1 MFLRRMNVMRRRMMT
16 TFPEKCQ
23 QIDRHDLF
31 VFTKSIYLCFLL
43 LCRKEVRYK
52 FLIVLHGDDDCTMHV
67 CSGQAEKST
76 VRGKDDIALEKQE
89 SVEVMKDKYSDDFD
103 DTNSDD
109 FNDTNGDDADCMRE
123 RMGKCRMHLEGRKV
137 LWLLPNH
144 CNLPCALLALF
155 ALCSLYSIYSTNTL
169 ATYSFFQSLQ
179 PALCTPCTICPIYS
193 TAHSPPNPNPIL
205 NILYKYTWHIQLLHN
220 PCNQPRALFALF
232 ALYSLSI
239 LDILYKYTHSFCPT
253 TATCLVHSLHYLH
266 SLHFA
271 FL

>member
-155 ALCSLYSIYSTNTL
+155 ALYTP
-169 ATYSFFQSLQ
+169 Q
-179 PALCTPCTICPIYS
+179 PVV
-193 TAHSPPNPNPIL
+193 PPNPNP
-205 NILYKYTWHIQLLHN
+205 
-220 PCNQPRALFALF
+220 
-232 ALYSLSI
+232 I
-239 LDILYKYTHSFCPT
+239 LDILYKYTCHLQFFPI
-253 TATCLVHSLHYLH
+253 TATCLLHPLHYLPYI
-266 SLHFA
+266 LDI
-271 FL
+271 L

>member
-1 MFLRRMNVMRRRMMT
+1 MMLFLRRMNVMRRRMMT

-155 ALCSLYSIYSTNTL
+155 ALYTP
-169 ATYSFFQSLQ
+169 Q
-179 PALCTPCTICPIYS
+179 PVV
-193 TAHSPPNPNPIL
+193 PPNPNPIL

-220 PCNQPRALFALF
+220 PCNQPRALFAL
-232 ALYSLSI
+232 YSLSI
-239 LDILYKYTHSFCPT
+239 LDILYKYTHSFCPIL
-253 TATCLVHSLHYLH
+253 ATCLVHSLHYLH

>member
-1 MFLRRMNVMRRRMMT
+1 MT

-23 QIDRHDLF
+23 LKP
-31 VFTKSIYLCFLL
+31 TKSIYLCFLL

-155 ALCSLYSIYSTNTL
+155 ALYTP
-169 ATYSFFQSLQ
+169 Q
-179 PALCTPCTICPIYS
+179 PVV
-193 TAHSPPNPNPIL
+193 PPNPNPIL

-239 LDILYKYTHSFCPT
+239 LDILYKYTHIAFDQ
-253 TATCLVHSLHYLH
+253 SLQPASCTLCTICT
-266 SLHFA
+266 LCTLLF
-271 FL
+271 FDIL

>member
-1 MFLRRMNVMRRRMMT
+1 MT
-16 TFPEKCQ
+16 SSFSLKA
-23 QIDRHDLF
+23 
-31 VFTKSIYLCFLL
+31 YLCFLL

-155 ALCSLYSIYSTNTL
+155 ALYTPQPVVPPPTPTPYSIYSTNTLGTYSFCTIPATSLVHSLPYILYLYSIYSTNTHI
-169 ATYSFFQSLQ
+169 AFAQSLQ
-179 PALCTPCTICPIYS
+179 PASCTLCTIC
-193 TAHSPPNPNPIL
+193 TLCTLLFFDIL
-205 NILYKYTWHIQLLHN
+205 WHKSFAQSLQLLGI
-220 PCNQPRALFALF
+220 CTLR
-232 ALYSLSI
+232 SI
-239 LDILYKYTHSFCPT
+239 Y
-253 TATCLVHSLHYLH
+253 
-266 SLHFA
+266 
-271 FL
+271 

>member
-1 MFLRRMNVMRRRMMT
+1 MMFLRRMNVMRRRMMT

-155 ALCSLYSIYSTNTL
+155 ALYTPQPVVPPQPQPHTQYTL
-169 ATYSFFQSLQ
+169 QIHLAHTAFAQSLQ
-179 PALCTPCTICPIYS
+179 PASCTLCTLCPIFS
-193 TAHSPPNPNPIL
+193 I
-205 NILYKYTWHIQLLHN
+205 YTRYTLQIHI
-220 PCNQPRALFALF
+220 
-232 ALYSLSI
+232 
-239 LDILYKYTHSFCPT
+239 
-253 TATCLVHSLHYLH
+253 
-266 SLHFA
+266 
-271 FL
+271 